1 MDRAGYRL
9 NIAKDR
15 NYEATFKGI
24 HGEGI
29 DEFRA
34 YLESPLIPFFKKY
47 AMRLYNTEN
56 IMFWMEAQDFRRGV
70 YIRPAVGT
78 YVSGSELLDPASARA
93 MRAKR
98 ICDKYLVTDAK
109 WEINVEDSM
118 RKRVA
123 NKVDQGDFPI
133 DQSDGTTCLVFD
145 EPQKEIFKLLKE
157 NLWTKFKQGTMDDDQ
172 ACQLYLE
179 SERKT
184 SSTRLMAAL

>member
-1 MDRAGYRL
+1 
-9 NIAKDR
+9 
-15 NYEATFKGI
+15 
-24 HGEGI
+24 
-29 DEFRA
+29 
-34 YLESPLIPFFKKY
+34 
-47 AMRLYNTEN
+47 MRLYNTEN

-123 NKVDQGDFPI
+123 NKVDQGEFPI